1 MDSIAD
7 HIQAGDEIVVAVS
20 EHHSNMLPYTKLAKR
35 GAKIR
40 IIALKDGVVNPTDVQ
55 KALTPKTRIVAV
67 AQCSNVLG
75 NINDVAA
82 IGNLVKTHN
91 KSIFYIVDGA
101 QAVAHIPVDARA
113 MQADF
118 YAFSGHKMYGPDGV
132 GGLYIARDIHH
143 LLAPTRMGGG
153 TVQNVA
159 ITYDKAG
166 DIISPDY
173 FPSLI
178 TLEGGTPNVSNILG
192 LSRAVNFIRSIG
204 FPEIQAHER
213 ALLNR
218 LLEGLATIPEVKVF
232 GPTDLQQKI
241 GVLAFGLQDA
251 NTKELGEHLG
261 RQKICIRYGAHCAF
275 PLAEKLGQETLRI
288 SLGVYNT
295 EEDIDHVLSE
305 IRFFFDK
312 KQGRITN
319 PNLEPLR
326 NKLYYRSTH
335 VVNSYA
341 ALAAKLQQSLY
352 GPQDTE
358 IIVMGGHFLGIPD
371 MQENRFWPSI
381 APMVPERLHGLMD
394 EFGMTNFPQFT
405 WNLAC
410 TLVADFKARG
420 YQSKLAIIANDTT
433 GINELR
439 TKQAN
444 TKSKTAE
451 QYRDELIATFQ
462 EDGLLPHRYSEALKE
477 NKLSK
482 KDLIM
487 NGKEP
492 LFRESY
498 LRANFKKFI
507 HENKRYFEGMIDY
520 SADEG
525 ENIDLSIKLL
535 DNQEIASCTFNTF
548 QSKTGGKFCIV
559 ELCQYMAE
567 LFGKPDTVNF
577 AYLAKRILK
586 PKTTTKHKI
595 LLNIS
600 PAMCDSAVVRS
611 AELYTKLFLQ
621 ERGHGSF
628 KFFNLPLGPN
638 AERSLAMGAELT
650 YISDKDNLEVLD
662 VEHEPEYPDLWRLA
676 EYKLIYNAPAY
687 VAEMTA
693 LLERLGLNKKSALL
707 DTCVGP
713 GFFATELLQHGY
725 NLRTADKSEA
735 MMAPFRA
742 TLKEHGI
749 AHTPTVSTWLDLP
762 KHFKPNSMDMLFNR
776 GNTFIYAAGGWN
788 ERIAVNRETSLAK
801 YEETL
806 RVYYNILKPGGYL
819 YVDKFRDA
827 EIPDKKVVARLNI
840 QEPAQQKDVVFYV
853 ERKPENHVRFA
864 QMLLRDA
871 QGKETGLPNVAYD
884 LSEEEMEMLLQKA
897 GFNNIQRLKLT
908 QEKHFVVW
916 LAQK

>member
-1 MDSIAD
+1 
-7 HIQAGDEIVVAVS
+7 
-20 EHHSNMLPYTKLAKR
+20 
-35 GAKIR
+35 
-40 IIALKDGVVNPTDVQ
+40 
-55 KALTPKTRIVAV
+55 IVAV
-67 AQCSNVLG
+67 GHCSNVLG
-75 NINDVAA
+75 NINDVVA
-82 IGNLVKTHN
+82 IGKLVKNHD
-91 KSIFYIVDGA
+91 KKIFFIVDGA
-101 QAVAHIPVDARA
+101 QAVAHIPVDVQA

-132 GGLYIARDIHH
+132 GGLYIARKIHH
-143 LLAPTRMGGG
+143 LLTPTRMGGG

-159 ITYDKAG
+159 ITFDKTG

-178 TLEGGTPNVSNILG
+178 TLEGGTPNLSNILG

-204 FPEIQAHER
+204 FPDIQAHER
-213 ALLNR
+213 GLLKR
-218 LLEGLATIPEVKVF
+218 LLDGLATIPGVQVF

-241 GVLAFGLQDA
+241 GVLSFGLQDT

-295 EEDIDHVLSE
+295 EEDIDHVLNE
-305 IRFFFDK
+305 MRFFFDK

-341 ALAAKLQQSLY
+341 ALAEKLQQSLY

-381 APMVPERLHGLMD
+381 ATMVPERLHGLMD
-394 EFGMTNFPQFT
+394 EFGMTSFPLFT
-405 WNLAC
+405 WRLAC
-410 TLVADFKARG
+410 RTVADLKAHG
-420 YQSKLAIIANDTT
+420 YQAKLAIIANDTT
-433 GINELR
+433 GMNELR
-439 TKQAN
+439 NSEAN
-444 TKSKTAE
+444 TTKKTAE
-451 QYRDELIATFQ
+451 QYRTELLDTFQ
-462 EDGLLPHRYSEALKE
+462 EDGHLPNRYSEILKE
-477 NKLSK
+477 HGLHKRDILK
-482 KDLIM
+482 
-487 NGKEP
+487 NGDKFVFQET
-492 LFRESY
+492 L
-498 LRANFKKFI
+498 LRANFKKFVDG
-507 HENKRYFEGMIDY
+507 NKNFFDGIIAYTKKAE
-520 SADEG
+520 

-559 ELCQYMAE
+559 ELCQFIAE
-567 LFGKPDTVNF
+567 LFGKPELITFPYVSQ
-577 AYLAKRILK
+577 RVLK
-586 PKTTTKHKI
+586 PKVTANHKI
-595 LLNIS
+595 LFAIT
-600 PAMCDSAVVRS
+600 PAMCDNAVTRS

-621 ERGHGSF
+621 EQSKGSF

-638 AERSLAMGAELT
+638 AERSLAMGAELK
-650 YISDKDNLEVLD
+650 YVSDKDNLEVLD
-662 VEHEPEYPDLWRLA
+662 IEHEPAFPDLWRLA

-687 VAEMTA
+687 VTEMTA
-693 LLERLGLNKKSALL
+693 LFAKLGLTKKSALL

-713 GFFATELLQHGY
+713 GFFATELLRQGY
-725 NLRTADKSEA
+725 NLHTADKSET

-742 TLKEHGI
+742 TLKELGI
-749 AHTPTVSTWLDLP
+749 NHQPTVSTWLDLP
-762 KHFKPNSMDMLFNR
+762 KHFEANSMDMLFNR
-776 GNTFIYAAGGWN
+776 GNTFIYAAGGWH
-788 ERIAVNRETSLAK
+788 ERITVDREKSLAK
-801 YEETL
+801 YLETL
-806 RVYYNILKPGGYL
+806 RVYYSLLKPGGYL

-827 EIPDKKVVARLNI
+827 EIPDKKVVARLYI

-853 ERKPENHVRFA
+853 ERKPEDHIRFA
-864 QMLLRDA
+864 QMLLRDT
-871 QGKETGLPNVAYD
+871 QGKETGLPNMAYD
-884 LSEEEMEMLLQKA
+884 LSVEEMEMLLQKA
-897 GFNNIQRLKLT
+897 GFKNVQQLKLA